1 MHSPAAPARPPSGP
15 PLGHLDR
22 NTHIY
27 PVRVYYQD
35 TDAEGVVYH
44 ANYLH
49 FAERARVEFMRCLGL
64 GQDAQRDHDIVA
76 FAVRT
81 CTVNYLRPA
90 RLDDVLAV
98 HSRVV
103 HVGGASLGVEQ
114 IMRRDGQAVAS
125 LDVRLVS
132 IGSSGRPQRL
142 PEPIRAA
149 LGQVSDPRGNAAP
162 IDASEKE

>member
-1 MHSPAAPARPPSGP
+1 MHSPAAPSRSPACP

-22 NTHIY
+22 DTHIY

-64 GQDAQRDHDIVA
+64 GASVQRDHHIAA
-76 FAVRT
+76 FAVRA
-81 CTVNYLRPA
+81 CTIDYLRPA
-90 RLDDVLAV
+90 RLDDVLEV
-98 HSRVV
+98 RSRIA
-103 HVGGASLGVEQ
+103 HVGGASLRVEQ
-114 IMRRDGQAVAS
+114 IIRRAGETAAS

-132 IGSSGRPQRL
+132 IGPSGRPLRL
-142 PEPIRAA
+142 PAAIRAA
-149 LGQVSDPRGNAAP
+149 LRQVSDARGKAAS
-162 IDASEKE
+162 IDASEKD

>member
-1 MHSPAAPARPPSGP
+1 MHSSVAPLTSGPPPSGP
-15 PLGHLDR
+15 PQGQLDG

-49 FAERARVEFMRCLGL
+49 YAERARVEFMRCLGL
-64 GQDAQRDHDIVA
+64 DQDAQRGHDIIA
-76 FAVRT
+76 FAVRH
-81 CTVNYLRPA
+81 CAIDYLRPA
-90 RLDDVLAV
+90 RLDDALAV
-98 HSRVV
+98 VSRVV

-114 IMRRDGQAVAS
+114 LIRRDGVDIAG

-132 IGSSGRPQRL
+132 LGATGRPLRL
-142 PEPIRAA
+142 PESVRAA
-149 LGQVSDPRGNAAP
+149 LRQICSQTAPNAA
-162 IDASEKE
+162 SNKE